1 MRSIVVV
8 AAAAVCVAAGC
19 GSRAGNPQTT
29 APGRHRPNILIV
41 VVDALRADRLGC
53 YGYQRDTTP
62 ALDALARDPQAVL
75 FRRHYVQGAATKS
88 STASLFT
95 GLYVFQHG
103 VTRGHLMRPDPQ
115 RPRFFPTQALGDGF
129 ETMAQRLRGLGYF
142 TFGVVKSHHLDG
154 EFGFDRGFDVYLPP
168 SELSGEGNRVAMTIE
183 LMRQAPGPFFG
194 YLHLSGCHHPFP
206 PATRHAGFM
215 QRYGL
220 DAGFRYDEAARIE
233 AGIDFTTA
241 ETRHAILEGE
251 VVLDPNDVRFLN
263 LVYDAQLRSVDE
275 QLLAPLL
282 QALEDMGRYDDTLVI
297 LTADHG
303 EELYEHGGYAH
314 GHALWEEIV
323 HVPLIVKFPR
333 GRRPPGLGRE
343 VDAVTQAVD
352 LLPTLA
358 AFAGGRPPDGLPGAD
373 IFAGGVSGAAFSETE
388 EQWALVRQHHKL
400 VDGDGTASLFD
411 LASDPAERVNLAAA
425 EAERV
430 AALRQ
435 AAAALRVQ
443 AAFRPREA
451 PVVETRLSAEAVED
465 LRSLGYI
472 R

>member
-1 MRSIVVV
+1 
-8 AAAAVCVAAGC
+8 
-19 GSRAGNPQTT
+19 
-29 APGRHRPNILIV
+29 
-41 VVDALRADRLGC
+41 
-53 YGYQRDTTP
+53 
-62 ALDALARDPQAVL
+62 
-75 FRRHYVQGAATKS
+75 
-88 STASLFT
+88 
-95 GLYVFQHG
+95 
-103 VTRGHLMRPDPQ
+103 
-115 RPRFFPTQALGDGF
+115 
-129 ETMAQRLRGLGYF
+129 
-142 TFGVVKSHHLDG
+142 
-154 EFGFDRGFDVYLPP
+154 
-168 SELSGEGNRVAMTIE
+168 
-183 LMRQAPGPFFG
+183 
-194 YLHLSGCHHPFP
+194 
-206 PATRHAGFM
+206 
-215 QRYGL
+215 
-220 DAGFRYDEAARIE
+220 
-233 AGIDFTTA
+233 
-241 ETRHAILEGE
+241 
-251 VVLDPNDVRFLN
+251 
-263 LVYDAQLRSVDE
+263 
-275 QLLAPLL
+275 
-282 QALEDMGRYDDTLVI
+282 
-297 LTADHG
+297 
-303 EELYEHGGYAH
+303 
-314 GHALWEEIV
+314 
-323 HVPLIVKFPR
+323 LIVKFPR